1 MKKAELIPNT
11 QFSPLLFCH
20 TKVLRDLKSLA
31 LVLMAASIVYLM
43 AANWWMLPDTVQ
55 LLLPMLVLLSSA
67 VASVYFSQQE
77 WIRQSMD
84 TVAGLMLGLGLAVI
98 GQVYQTGADSYG
110 LFLLWSVLL
119 LPWLYRPNIGIFLML
134 CVVSQL
140 ALYFYFKQSFWMQRA
155 EGLYLLGLNLFTA
168 LGLAYALRYYPLL
181 RYLFIAF
188 MLAISITSMLHF
200 VSGSQLMFLASA
212 SILPAAAAM
221 YFYWQQRALET
232 ILLVAGLALSLSIWL
247 FERLEVQLG
256 HSAAGL
262 LLLAILI
269 FSWFALISWALK
281 KIFPQTRFSVIPLA
295 LGAWI
300 AGVILASLLL
310 TYWQAFSILM
320 GMVFI
325 ALSWRLLHKTPSM
338 FLHQFAYC
346 LWVCG
351 QAAVLI
357 HTELLS
363 DSVLLVWLLQLG
375 MFGLTLLK
383 RMHWFILSL
392 QLLLSH
398 VLGIV
403 VLVQHSPFSQDDVVI
418 SLVLSLNYIIFIGL
432 FLTAR
437 YWQSS
442 SYQKSIFLWM
452 ITMLTASAVVQS
464 VTGLA
469 HWQGVGQISFDQVL
483 LFYIL
488 PSLLLLS
495 FIWQNW
501 QQLSARWLWLIPIFA
516 GLLILLGYFEIFIIM
531 LLMAWAVVYKQR
543 LIQALLILLLMFWLW
558 MLYYH
563 LGLSFLA
570 KSASIFCSGILVWL
584 LVYGLNKVQLNPAQE
599 GSA

>member
-232 ILLVAGLALSLSIWL
+232 IVLVAGLALSLSIWL

-262 LLLAILI
+262 LLLAIVI
-269 FSWFALISWALK
+269 FTWFALISWALK
-281 KIFPQTRFSVIPLA
+281 KIFPQTRFSVLPLA

-338 FLHQFAYC
+338 FLRQFAYC

-452 ITMLTASAVVQS
+452 ITILTASAVVQS

-570 KSASIFCSGILVWL
+570 KSTSIFCSGILVWL